1 MMKSS
6 RKIKIKL
13 KKIDI
18 PNMLDPNIKKLAEKI
33 NEIVFVINELN
44 ISIYEDDDAAK
55 IKWKDFI
62 K

>member
-13 KKIDI
+13 KKIYI